1 MILNHLSLLE
11 GSATREAAPRLH
23 RGQKVCPTRA
33 ISVTLKNQYS
43 LDRRMW
49 ARSLEEIT
57 ASDSTLNNRAAKR
70 LGLSQRQ
77 IREPAPLFKRLG
89 GRFAPKNRLFSSRVE
104 KVGLTCSGFLGGA
117 MGFVW

>member
-1 MILNHLSLLE
+1 
-11 GSATREAAPRLH
+11 
-23 RGQKVCPTRA
+23 
-33 ISVTLKNQYS
+33 
-43 LDRRMW
+43 MW

-89 GRFAPKNRLFSSRVE
+89 GRFVPKNRVFSCRVE
-104 KVGLTCSGFLGGA
+104 KVGLRVAIKLSGECYSS
-117 MGFVW
+117 VT